1 MRLDKYLA
9 ETAQCT
15 RSEAKTLLQK
25 GKVTVNGTLCKKGDT
40 QLRETD
46 VVAVEGRPL
55 AYQKFV
61 YIMLNKPEGVVS
73 ASTDKRDTTVVDL
86 LGDAYPRR
94 ELFPAGRL
102 DKTSTGFVLLTDDGG
117 FAHDIL
123 APKRHVSKTYTVTL
137 DTPLTAE
144 MKAGFAAGVTLADG
158 TALSPAEVEA
168 LTPDGL
174 TVRVLLKQG
183 VYHQIKRMF
192 GIYGAGVNA
201 LHRDAIGDAE
211 GNQYKVVSEIDGVG
225 TSAQMTPVMGS
236 DGSGLAHEH
245 WMENLKLAVALQ
257 DNILQSYPTL
267 MRPILLRNS
276 RYNQHATTGSLLVE
290 VGAAGNSP
298 EEAALAG
305 RLFAQQMAELG
316 IMDTTGRV
324 DVLALFGNN
333 VRATVF
339 SIAYGFI
346 PFIYLPALSIGINS
360 LLLGL
365 FAGVYVNNGISLLAY
380 FAGIVPHGIF
390 ELPALILAL
399 SSGIYLCRK
408 VTDYVRH
415 NEKGV
420 MGPLMKDLLRLFV
433 MHIIPLLV
441 AAAMMEAY
449 VTPQLL
455 KLFL

>member
-25 GKVTVNGTLCKKGDT
+25 GKVTVNGALCKKGDT

-46 VVAVEGRPL
+46 VVVVEGRPL

-73 ASTDKRDTTVVDL
+73 ASTDRRDTTVVDL

-192 GIYGAGVNA
+192 GVYGAGVNA
-201 LHRDAIGDAE
+201 LHRDAIG
-211 GNQYKVVSEIDGVG
+211 
-225 TSAQMTPVMGS
+225 
-236 DGSGLAHEH
+236 GLA
-245 WMENLKLAVALQ
+245 L
-257 DNILQSYPTL
+257 D
-267 MRPILLRNS
+267 
-276 RYNQHATTGSLLVE
+276 
-290 VGAAGNSP
+290 
-298 EEAALAG
+298 AALAPG
-305 RLFAQQMAELG
+305 QWRELSDAEVAE
-316 IMDTTGRV
+316 ITG
-324 DVLALFGNN
+324 
-333 VRATVF
+333 
-339 SIAYGFI
+339 
-346 PFIYLPALSIGINS
+346 
-360 LLLGL
+360 
-365 FAGVYVNNGISLLAY
+365 
-380 FAGIVPHGIF
+380 
-390 ELPALILAL
+390 
-399 SSGIYLCRK
+399 
-408 VTDYVRH
+408 
-415 NEKGV
+415 
-420 MGPLMKDLLRLFV
+420 
-433 MHIIPLLV
+433 
-441 AAAMMEAY
+441 
-449 VTPQLL
+449 
-455 KLFL
+455 

>member
-25 GKVTVNGTLCKKGDT
+25 GKVTVNGTLCKKGDI

-46 VVAVEGRPL
+46 MVAVEGRPL

-192 GIYGAGVNA
+192 GVYGAGVNA
-201 LHRDAIGDAE
+201 LHRDAIG
-211 GNQYKVVSEIDGVG
+211 
-225 TSAQMTPVMGS
+225 
-236 DGSGLAHEH
+236 GLA
-245 WMENLKLAVALQ
+245 L
-257 DNILQSYPTL
+257 D
-267 MRPILLRNS
+267 
-276 RYNQHATTGSLLVE
+276 
-290 VGAAGNSP
+290 
-298 EEAALAG
+298 AALAPG
-305 RLFAQQMAELG
+305 QWRELSDAEVAE
-316 IMDTTGRV
+316 ITG
-324 DVLALFGNN
+324 
-333 VRATVF
+333 
-339 SIAYGFI
+339 
-346 PFIYLPALSIGINS
+346 
-360 LLLGL
+360 
-365 FAGVYVNNGISLLAY
+365 
-380 FAGIVPHGIF
+380 
-390 ELPALILAL
+390 
-399 SSGIYLCRK
+399 
-408 VTDYVRH
+408 
-415 NEKGV
+415 
-420 MGPLMKDLLRLFV
+420 
-433 MHIIPLLV
+433 
-441 AAAMMEAY
+441 
-449 VTPQLL
+449 
-455 KLFL
+455 

>member
-40 QLRETD
+40 QLREMD

-192 GIYGAGVNA
+192 GVYGAGVNA
-201 LHRDAIGDAE
+201 LHRDAIG
-211 GNQYKVVSEIDGVG
+211 
-225 TSAQMTPVMGS
+225 
-236 DGSGLAHEH
+236 GLA
-245 WMENLKLAVALQ
+245 L
-257 DNILQSYPTL
+257 D
-267 MRPILLRNS
+267 
-276 RYNQHATTGSLLVE
+276 
-290 VGAAGNSP
+290 
-298 EEAALAG
+298 AALAPG
-305 RLFAQQMAELG
+305 RWRELSDAEVAE
-316 IMDTTGRV
+316 ITG
-324 DVLALFGNN
+324 
-333 VRATVF
+333 
-339 SIAYGFI
+339 
-346 PFIYLPALSIGINS
+346 
-360 LLLGL
+360 
-365 FAGVYVNNGISLLAY
+365 
-380 FAGIVPHGIF
+380 
-390 ELPALILAL
+390 
-399 SSGIYLCRK
+399 
-408 VTDYVRH
+408 
-415 NEKGV
+415 
-420 MGPLMKDLLRLFV
+420 
-433 MHIIPLLV
+433 
-441 AAAMMEAY
+441 
-449 VTPQLL
+449 
-455 KLFL
+455 